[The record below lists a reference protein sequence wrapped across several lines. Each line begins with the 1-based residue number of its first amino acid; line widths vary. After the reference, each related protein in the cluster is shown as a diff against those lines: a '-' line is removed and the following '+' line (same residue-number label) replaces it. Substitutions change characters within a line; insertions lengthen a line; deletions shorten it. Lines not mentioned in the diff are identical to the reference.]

1 MISEKLL
8 PSMCNSK
15 DLGKKENKEKRK
27 KKTKAHHAY
36 VVSWI

>member
-15 DLGKKENKEKRK
+15 DLGKKKKKKEKPK
-27 KKTKAHHAY
+27 L
-36 VVSWI
+36 IMPM